1 MSRATLPPLT
11 NRKEKLMRNPTEQE
25 FCQRRVDIAE
35 DKDDGFWMWLLIAF
49 VAGNVTGAIGS
60 VLLGVL

>member
-1 MSRATLPPLT
+1 
-11 NRKEKLMRNPTEQE
+11 MRNPTEQE

-49 VAGNVTGAIGS
+49 LAGNVTGAIGS
-60 VLLGVL
+60 VLLGCL